1 MQDKFTI
8 EEIKNYIKS
17 RDSLGD
23 VLYFCTAEN
32 IRKANEPEEQDPEDS
47 TDDDFDI
54 RKLK

>member
-17 RDSLGD
+17 RYSLGD
-23 VLYFCTAEN
+23 VFYFCTAEN
-32 IRKANEPEEQDPEDS
+32 IRKANEPEEEDLEDS
-47 TDDDFDI
+47 ADDDFDI